1 MKPYILLTEIRW
13 LRYTNQRG
21 GRNIAYSEAML
32 RAIKKYEAEKIDR
45 ISLRV
50 PKGKKEIIQKFA
62 EDHGESVNSFINRA
76 IDEAMQEE

>member
-1 MKPYILLTEIRW
+1 M
-13 LRYTNQRG
+13 
-21 GRNIAYSEAML
+21 AYSEAML

-50 PKGKKEIIQKFA
+50 PKGKKEVIQKFA

-76 IDEAMQEE
+76 IDEAMEE